1 MSDFYKNKK
10 IVVTGGSGMIGTH
23 MIQHLLDKGA
33 WVRTSTHNTPLR
45 CGDKNIDVV
54 ENIDL
59 TNHNS
64 IILGAHKNSIEN
76 KELLINKGIPESR
89 ITLLLDHTSSIL
101 NTDELESS

>member
-1 MSDFYKNKK
+1 MG
-10 IVVTGGSGMIGTH
+10 VTE
-23 MIQHLLDKGA
+23 
-33 WVRTSTHNTPLR
+33 
-45 CGDKNIDVV
+45 IDVISESGNEKFLGNDTIKI

>member
-59 TNHNS
+59 TN
-64 IILGAHKNSIEN
+64 IDDCVK
-76 KELLINKGIPESR
+76 LINGADYVIHLAGMIANPKYVPTDFQVTLNQ
-89 ITLLLDHTSSIL
+89 ITCLMIKLFQ
-101 NTDELESS
+101 